1 MKLYSSE
8 QAKLIDKTT
17 IEKYKIP
24 GIILMENAG
33 MSIADEIEKRYL
45 GKVIAI
51 CGKGNNGGDAS
62 VAIRHLYT
70 RGFDA
75 SITLLCDESDLSGDA
90 KTAFK
95 MAKNIGVPV
104 VKQNDVFNGKYDVII
119 DGIFGI
125 GLKGEPKGIYSD
137 AINYVNQSGAKIIS
151 VDVPSGGD
159 ASTGNVFGT
168 CVRADLTVTF
178 GVAKTGHF
186 CYPLRDYTGEL
197 VVKPISFAPL
207 NIECDARTV
216 EDVEIPEVSDFSHKG
231 SQGKLFV
238 IAGSVGMTGAA
249 TLNCMSAIHC
259 GCGVVTL
266 GIAKSLNNIMEEKL
280 TEVMTLPLFE
290 NDGILS
296 AKSINKIME
305 TSDKYDAVLCGSGLR
320 VTEDTSEIVRN
331 LILNY
336 KKPLILDADALNS
349 LSANTDILKKRAGET
364 IITPHIGEMSRLIG
378 MTAEEVSRDTVN
390 IARNFAKEY
399 NVTVVLKSAH
409 TVIASPKGEVY
420 INTFGNGG
428 MATAGSGDVL
438 AGAIA
443 SYAVQGFDTL
453 TSAIYGVFVH
463 AKAGDKAV
471 EKFGKRYITASDII
485 ANLRD

>member
-1 MKLYSSE
+1 MKLYNTE

-33 MSIADEIEKRYL
+33 MSAADEIEKRYC
-45 GKVIAI
+45 GKVIAV

-70 RGFDA
+70 RGFNSA
-75 SITLLCDESDLSGDA
+75 ITLLCDESELSGDA
-90 KTAFK
+90 KTAFE

-104 VKQNDVFNGKYDVII
+104 VKLKDISTEKYDVII

-125 GLKGEPKGIYSD
+125 GLKGEPKGIYKD
-137 AINYVNQSGAKIIS
+137 AINYVNQTDAKVVS
-151 VDVPSGGD
+151 VDLPSGGD

-178 GVAKTGHF
+178 GVAKSGHF

-197 VVKPISFAPL
+197 VIKPISFAPHF
-207 NIECDARTV
+207 IECDAHTI
-216 EDVEIPEVSDFSHKG
+216 EDVEIPEVPDFSHKG
-231 SQGKLFV
+231 SRGKLFV

-266 GIAKSLNNIMEEKL
+266 GIAESLNHIMEEKL
-280 TEVMTLPLFE
+280 TEVMTLPLYE
-290 NDGILS
+290 NDGKLS

-305 TSDKYDAVLCGSGLR
+305 TADKYDAVLCGSGLR
-320 VTEDTSEIVRN
+320 VTEDTSEIVKS

-349 LSANTDILKKRAGET
+349 LSGNTDILKKRAGET
-364 IITPHIGEMSRLIG
+364 IITPHIGEMSRLTG
-378 MTAEEVSRDTVN
+378 MANEEVSRDTVDC
-390 IARNFAKEY
+390 ARNFAKEY
-399 NVTVVLKSAH
+399 NVIVVLKSSH
-409 TVIASPKGEVY
+409 TVIASPNGEVY
-420 INTFGNGG
+420 INIFGNGG

-438 AGAIA
+438 AGVVA
-443 SYAVQGFDTL
+443 SYAVQGFDML

-471 EKFGKRYITASDII
+471 QKFGKRYITASDII
-485 ANLRD
+485 SNLRD